1 MKKLVIINFDDM
13 FVNVSKIIC
22 EVLNSLKQVNEKCI
36 NIDEYH
42 IGYDLEKPF
51 PQLFYEVLEDFD
63 ITIETKD
70 LEILEERFERQL
82 IKRAVLA
89 NGLQEFLLECKD
101 RSIEVIVI
109 TNKPYKAIYDCVKYY
124 TFDLVNQVL
133 PYDEPYEGIHLI
145 ERLQKERK
153 LHFDDL
159 LIVSATDFN
168 DEYLEPYEY
177 SREYC
182 GRKVFN
188 DYNDLIC
195 VLDGEELELPS
206 ISLSLDID
214 VDKENFYM
222 VYNIVKE
229 LTTNIDVIECS
240 NEKTNNICLNSIE
253 TECYEG
259 DVDSM
264 MIENIIEKCISPFYS
279 KGELI
284 KKIQKEFNCKF
295 TLCCAIYLD
304 ETKVN
309 PAITPTL
316 KIMKFLAENNIELDY
331 AIYC

>member
-13 FVNVSKIIC
+13 FINVSKIIC
-22 EVLNSLKQVNEKCI
+22 ETLNSLKQVKEKEI
-36 NIDEYH
+36 NIEEYH

-63 ITIETKD
+63 VSIEEKD
-70 LEILEERFERQL
+70 LACLEEIFKQNL
-82 IKRAVLA
+82 LKRAILA

-101 RSIEVIVI
+101 RGIEVIVI
-109 TNKPYKAIYDCVKYY
+109 TNKPYKAVHDCIRYY
-124 TFDLVNQVL
+124 TFDLVNDVL
-133 PYDEPYEGIHLI
+133 SYNEPYEGIRLI
-145 ERLQKERK
+145 EKLQKERE
-153 LHFDDL
+153 LYFDDL
-159 LIVSATDFN
+159 LIVSATTFN

-182 GRKVFN
+182 GRKIFN
-188 DYNDLIC
+188 DYRDLVC
-195 VLDGEELELPS
+195 VLDDEELELPS

-214 VDKENFYM
+214 VDKENFDM

-240 NEKTNNICLNSIE
+240 NEKTNIICLNSIE

-295 TLCCAIYLD
+295 PLCCAIYLD